1 MVIRLLSLNFN
12 VNYNYM
18 NWVLYDYNKLENL
31 KLFLKSIYGD
41 INLQPLIKFNEKGKF
56 ADVGI
61 NILHKR
67 ELNGYTVV
75 GYILVKKKE
84 IHESSIELPKSSKKE
99 LSKFYKIAKKLKEKD
114 LEEL

>member
-1 MVIRLLSLNFN
+1 MLRSLIQLKKMVIRLLSLNFN

-75 GYILVKKKE
+75 GYILVKKKKYTN
-84 IHESSIELPKSSKKE
+84 HQLNYLNPLRKN
-99 LSKFYKIAKKLKEKD
+99 
-114 LEEL
+114 